1 MRTFL
6 SRQTFTHFFS
16 SPSEKSATY
25 MIKTSWTLKAIGA
38 SCNVWNCYFNVQ
50 CSIESNRCFVP
61 KKCQRWLC
69 NSPWLLYLGTYLHW
83 DSCRAV
89 FPPVVELVLCIS
101 LNCVFVF
108 PCFGIKSN
116 SCIELDTGPK
126 QSNSQNGKSLKF
138 SAELFQPFYFPHP
151 VAVSLF
157 PAFFGWESICSF
169 KWFGSGCLDSC
180 TVAPSKTVINVY
192 PTLNT
197 SIIAISLNPYWL
209 LYYS

>member
-126 QSNSQNGKSLKF
+126 QSNSQNGKSTKPQVRSSALSTFLF
-138 SAELFQPFYFPHP
+138 SPPSCGLTFSSFLWLRVNLQLQM
-151 VAVSLF
+151 V
-157 PAFFGWESICSF
+157 WE
-169 KWFGSGCLDSC
+169 
-180 TVAPSKTVINVY
+180 
-192 PTLNT
+192 
-197 SIIAISLNPYWL
+197 WL
-209 LYYS
+209 LRQSLATALWLRVKL

>member
-138 SAELFQPFYFPHP
+138 AAELFQPFYFPHP

-157 PAFFGWESICSF
+157 PAFFGWESILQLQMV
-169 KWFGSGCLDSC
+169 WE
-180 TVAPSKTVINVY
+180 
-192 PTLNT
+192 
-197 SIIAISLNPYWL
+197 WL
-209 LYYS
+209 LRQSLTTALWLRVKLHSTLQLLQ